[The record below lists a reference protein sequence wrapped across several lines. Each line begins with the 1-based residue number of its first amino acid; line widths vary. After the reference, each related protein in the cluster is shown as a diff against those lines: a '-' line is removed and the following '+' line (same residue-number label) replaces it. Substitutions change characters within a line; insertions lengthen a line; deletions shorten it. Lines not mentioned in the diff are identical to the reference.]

1 MALAIATNSA
11 ALQAAASASSV
22 NRDMETSMTR
32 LASGM
37 RINSASDDAAGV
49 AIASR
54 LSSEIRGTDQ
64 AIRNAL
70 DGQAI
75 IDTAEGAHK
84 ETEAI
89 LQRMREIAVQAAND
103 TNSSEDRVN
112 LQTEM
117 DAMVKEIDRIAHVT
131 TWAGNSVMDGSDGSA
146 ASSTVSYT
154 HLTLPTIRVV

>member
-22 NRDMETSMTR
+22 NRDMEISMTR

-112 LQTEM
+112 LQ
-117 DAMVKEIDRIAHVT
+117 RR
-131 TWAGNSVMDGSDGSA
+131 S
-146 ASSTVSYT
+146 
-154 HLTLPTIRVV
+154 